1 MGGKAQ
7 SQEIGLFTV
16 GQAKISVSTTYARFI
31 GSYIFL
37 LFTHCRGDQKGKAGD
52 LLLTSLSAGGCCP
65 HLWMNFQIISHK
77 IHLALNL
84 YACSEGP
91 SHVAVIKHYRVAI
104 NLQKYYCGLL
114 SFLLWERK
122 RAMGLDQW
130 GSSKKEVHSQTSSS
144 FAVLNK
150 EENKP

>member
-7 SQEIGLFTV
+7 SREIGLFTV

-65 HLWMNFQIISHK
+65 HL
-77 IHLALNL
+77 
-84 YACSEGP
+84 
-91 SHVAVIKHYRVAI
+91 
-104 NLQKYYCGLL
+104 
-114 SFLLWERK
+114 
-122 RAMGLDQW
+122 
-130 GSSKKEVHSQTSSS
+130 
-144 FAVLNK
+144 
-150 EENKP
+150 